1 MDDSTLQITIIANG
15 PARIK
20 CTKAEITLANG
31 TTITK
36 EKPFSLCRCGKSDDK
51 PFCDGTHTTCG
62 FKG

>member
-1 MDDSTLQITIIANG
+1 MDDSTLEIIIFPNG
-15 PARIK
+15 PARIN
-20 CTKAEITLANG
+20 CTKAIITLANG

-51 PFCDGTHTTCG
+51 PFCDGSHTPCG